1 MWLRQ
6 VLFAYKSSLQNEN
19 FHGAD
24 VREVEVWPGKK
35 VSTRDLRE
43 LDLESLGRKA
53 AGGSDALY

>member
-24 VREVEVWPGKK
+24 VREAEVWPGKK

-43 LDLESLGRKA
+43 LDLGRKA
-53 AGGSDALY
+53 VGGSDALY